1 MKKTP
6 LQQVKER
13 FETKEKLVEAVEQ
26 LATDE
31 LWIDRFNE
39 VKGLMSVSNQK
50 LLRLHDVLTEV
61 KKEFGTRDK
70 LIAQILEL
78 ENRVQDAG
86 LKGRYAKYP
95 TPRLLDVYKAVAKRA
110 RVAKA
115 KADQAKAPPVKKKL
129 ARSKKAQAKA
139 RASA

>member
-6 LQQVKER
+6 LQQVTER

-61 KKEFGTRDK
+61 KKEFGSRDK

-78 ENRVQDAG
+78 ENRVKDEG

-95 TPRLLDVYKAVAKRA
+95 TPRLLDVYKAAARRAKA
-110 RVAKA
+110 AKA
-115 KADQAKAPPVKKKL
+115 KPAPKPAPAKKKV
-129 ARSKKAQAKA
+129 ARSRKAKA

>member
-39 VKGLMSVSNQK
+39 TKGLPSVSNQK
-50 LLRLHDVLTEV
+50 LLRLHDVLTKV
-61 KKEFGTRDK
+61 KEDFGSRDK
-70 LIAQILEL
+70 LIAQILQL
-78 ENRVQDAG
+78 VNRTKDEG
-86 LKGRYAKYP
+86 LKARYAKYP
-95 TPRLLDVYKAVAKRA
+95 TPRLLDLYTASAKR
-110 RVAKA
+110 AKA
-115 KADQAKAPPVKKKL
+115 KAKAAKAKPAPAKKKVT
-129 ARSKKAQAKA
+129 RSKKAKAKA
-139 RASA
+139 RATA